1 MIRPPSSRRGS
12 VYVLVI
18 ISMAIAGAVVLSS
31 LELSSGR
38 NTEAALVTNSVQ
50 ARHYAHSAIEHGF
63 AILTSEPTWR
73 WTRGDGGWGTDIA
86 TDRGTF
92 DLRATGVG
100 GDALSQDA
108 WLPATLTGIG
118 RVGRSRSMFAVQ
130 VGLQGEG
137 VPDIGDVVFS
147 NTGLAIWPF
156 EGVSSAAKHEQ
167 VRGNLANIV
176 DGSTP
181 FRAGAVPGLGASTA
195 PWFSDGSYATMAL
208 GAGYENIRTVSFWL
222 WADNTTT
229 AQGVLNRDALGFS
242 KGSWACF
249 LASDRLSVYVES
261 AGGTSSMS
269 VLITPRQWHHVVF
282 TFEESEIVLYLDGVE
297 VDNSPSPSLNF
308 WNAAAN
314 IEDLYV
320 GVSHSF
326 SLPGSASVS
335 FPFTGSICHVVLM
348 GEPLDDDDV
357 EDLYDGYPVPAEY
370 KVLVDTWSRIS
381 DY

>member
-1 MIRPPSSRRGS
+1 MTCPPSSRRGS
-12 VYVLVI
+12 VYLLVI
-18 ISMAIAGAVVLSS
+18 ISMAIAGAVVLTS

-50 ARHYAHSAIEHGF
+50 ARHYAHSAIERGF

-73 WTRGDGGWGTDIA
+73 WTRGDGNWGTGIT

-92 DLRATGVG
+92 DLRVTGIDS
-100 GDALSQDA
+100 DALSQDA
-108 WLPATLTGIG
+108 WLPATLTGVG
-118 RVGRSRSMFAVQ
+118 RVGQSRSMLAVQ

-137 VPDIGDVVFS
+137 VPDIGDIVFS

-167 VRGNLANIV
+167 VRGNLADIV

-195 PWFSDGSYATMAL
+195 PWFSDGSYARMAL
-208 GAGYENIRTVSFWL
+208 GVGYENIRTVSFWL
-222 WADNTTT
+222 WADNTTNP
-229 AQGVLNRDALGFS
+229 QGILDRDALGFS

-249 LASDRLSVYVES
+249 LASGQLSVYVES
-261 AGGTSSMS
+261 AGSTSSMS
-269 VLITPRQWHHVVF
+269 VSISPRQWHHVVF
-282 TFEESEIVLYLDGVE
+282 TFEESEVVLYLDGVE
-297 VDNSPSPSLNF
+297 VDSSPSPSLNF

-314 IEDLYV
+314 TENLHV

-326 SLPGSASVS
+326 SFPGSASVS

-348 GEPLDDDDV
+348 GDPLDHGDV
-357 EDLYDGYPVPAEY
+357 EDLYDAYPAPAEY
-370 KVLVDTWSRIS
+370 RVLVDTWSRVS
-381 DY
+381 E